1 MTTTVLLAWQQSE
14 GDSRLSTGRTKSGRM
29 SSSPGGDSHCSR
41 GLKRFG
47 EEEEELS
54 QRWVTLCASTALE
67 SESDH
72 QNTPTSAPSTVV
84 LVPRPSVY
92 QPTAPRPRSFAGLS
106 VTLANPLLQP
116 RPTSAQPVHPIG
128 KPVPYLSRIGIE
140 IVPHPRV

>member
-1 MTTTVLLAWQQSE
+1 
-14 GDSRLSTGRTKSGRM
+14 M

-54 QRWVTLCASTALE
+54 QRWVTLCASTASE